1 MDVNLLSVINQ
12 FVQSGNQAALVTII
26 ATKGSTPRKVGSQ
39 MLVTPDGRIFGTI
52 GGGCGEAEA
61 KKRALLA
68 IDEGKASACTVAMHN
83 SVASDEGM
91 ACGGMMDLFIQL
103 I

>member
-1 MDVNLLSVINQ
+1 MDVKLLPVINQ
-12 FVQSGNQAALVTII
+12 LMQNNNKAALVTII
-26 ATKGSTPRKVGSQ
+26 ATKGSSPRRAGSQ
-39 MLVTPDGRIFGTI
+39 MLVTADGRLFGTI

-68 IDEGKASACTVAMHN
+68 IDEGKASVCTVTMLN
-83 SVASDEGM
+83 SVAGDEGM
-91 ACGGMMDLFIQL
+91 ACGGIMDLFIQL